1 MLESRRASVGF
12 MDVVH
17 SLSSNVTTKVNMPWT
32 ISGHF
37 SLTDIWL
44 RLYPISGNVEVPK
57 A

>member
-17 SLSSNVTTKVNMPWT
+17 SLSSNVTKKVNMPST

-57 A
+57 P